1 MHMNALF
8 CRKAKRDQTWLL
20 ITDQTTTL
28 GTKALSSRSLW
39 REWQIGLVPLF
50 AQAQAPMRVGR
61 PAASL
66 LVTALD
72 HGVKQK
78 PRFGG
83 YDPDASRLLKNSGRL
98 RGRHHDLPVG
108 RI

>member
-1 MHMNALF
+1 M
-8 CRKAKRDQTWLL
+8 
-20 ITDQTTTL
+20 
-28 GTKALSSRSLW
+28 
-39 REWQIGLVPLF
+39 
-50 AQAQAPMRVGR
+50 GR

-83 YDPDASRLLKNSGRL
+83 DDPDASRLLKNSGRL
-98 RGRHHDLPVG
+98 RGRRHDLPMG
-108 RI
+108 RISLTTRHIRVKRKRAFGLALALVEGAHLDYTFIT